1 MQVKMYTKDNCPYC
15 VKAKAYFAKKNIP
28 VQEVKVGT
36 DIARDDFIT
45 LTGMKTVP
53 AIYLENK
60 LIGGYT
66 DLIEYVTDNPGVI

>member
-1 MQVKMYTKDNCPYC
+1 
-15 VKAKAYFAKKNIP
+15 
-28 VQEVKVGT
+28 
-36 DIARDDFIT
+36 
-45 LTGMKTVP
+45 MKTVP